1 MRGRIDMCSHVGS
14 EMNRLEGA
22 HVFLNGHRFRD
33 DRPLISRPYWHVF
46 FYEVRKID
54 KTFHCTG
61 LH

>member
-1 MRGRIDMCSHVGS
+1 MRSHVGS